1 MEKNREYFEF
11 VDGLKK
17 EVQNVIKDWKAE
29 VKFRPAGDSETE
41 DYLIVEIPTNE
52 GMGIQRFYVEE
63 IFQDLM
69 NRKATMEEITKEV
82 RETLKLGY
90 RVSGLGLLDN
100 TDCYEKIK
108 DSLILRPLNFSA
120 NAEKIHNGVFYRIGD
135 VALTLYINIGTMKDK
150 YISGMAQSELLSIWE
165 KKKEEVME
173 TAIRNTYRLFPP
185 RLFDEYAFFLGMPD
199 KQEFMHTV
207 PEVVKKNRGEGIFL
221 TTVNDI
227 NGAISIFLPG
237 VAERLAELLGSD
249 LYIGFLSTD
258 AAVIHN
264 SSLVTP
270 DAIKCAL
277 GFQNNQYGCDDF
289 LSGKVYYYSRE
300 RDRIEVI
307 G

>member
-11 VDGLKK
+11 VDNLKK
-17 EVQNVIKDWKAE
+17 EVQNIIKDWKAE
-29 VKFRPAGDSETE
+29 VEFRPAGDSETE
-41 DYLIVEIPTNE
+41 DYLIVEIPTDE
-52 GMGIQRFYVEE
+52 GMGIQRFHVEE

-69 NRKATMEEITKEV
+69 SKRATMEEITKEV
-82 RETLKLGY
+82 EETLKMGY

-100 TDCYEKIK
+100 AGCYEKIK

-120 NAEKIHNGVFYRIGD
+120 NAEKLHSGVFYRIGD
-135 VALTLYINIGTMKDK
+135 VALTLYINIGTMKGK
-150 YISGMAQSELLSIWE
+150 YVSSMVRTELLSIWD

-173 TAIRNTYRLFPP
+173 NAIRNTYRLFPP
-185 RLFDEYAFFLGMPD
+185 QLFDEYAFFLGMPD

-277 GFQNNQYGCDDF
+277 GFQNNQHGCDDF

-300 RDRIEVI
+300 RGRIEVI

>member
-11 VDGLKK
+11 VDNLKK
-17 EVQNVIKDWKAE
+17 EVQNIIKDWKAE
-29 VKFRPAGDSETE
+29 IEFRPAGDSETE

-52 GMGIQRFYVEE
+52 GMGIQRFHVEE

-69 NRKATMEEITKEV
+69 SKRATMEEITKEV
-82 RETLKLGY
+82 EETLKVGY
-90 RVSGLGLLDN
+90 RVSGWGLLEDV
-100 TDCYEKIK
+100 DCYEKIK

-120 NAEKIHNGVFYRIGD
+120 NAEKLHNGVFYRIGD

-150 YISGMAQSELLSIWE
+150 YISGIAQSKLLSIWE

-173 TAIRNTYRLFPP
+173 TAIRNTYRFFPP
-185 RLFDEYAFFLGMPD
+185 RLFDEYAFFWGMSE

-207 PEVVKKNRGEGIFL
+207 PEVVKNNRGDGIFL

-258 AAVIHN
+258 VAVIHN
-264 SSLVTP
+264 SSLITP
-270 DAIKCAL
+270 DAIKGAL
-277 GFQNNQYGCDDF
+277 EFQETQCGCEGF
-289 LSGKVYYYSRE
+289 LSGKVYYYSKE

>member
-185 RLFDEYAFFLGMPD
+185 RLFDEYAFFLGMP
-199 KQEFMHTV
+199 
-207 PEVVKKNRGEGIFL
+207 EGIFL